1 MVELNNI
8 DIYTIKNCS
17 KCQKVKEF
25 LNKMKLVYIEHD
37 MGQGGNPEL
46 QQMKKQFK
54 EWGLKTY
61 PVTIVEDDWQ
71 FDKYKRKKILQG
83 FDEKEFE
90 EAFGG
95 I

>member
-1 MVELNNI
+1 M
-8 DIYTIKNCS
+8 KNCE
-17 KCQKVKEF
+17 KCQKAKEF
-25 LNKMKLVYIEHD
+25 LSKKGLEYIEHD
-37 MGQGGNPEL
+37 MGQGGRPEL

-61 PVTIVEDDWQ
+61 PVTIVNG
-71 FDKYKRKKILQG
+71 KKIILQG

-90 EAFGG
+90 EVFGG

>member
-1 MVELNNI
+1 LNNI

-54 EWGLKTY
+54 ELGLKTY
-61 PVTIVEDDWQ
+61 PVTISG
-71 FDKYKRKKILQG
+71 KIILQG